1 MRMAHCAAAAALVA
15 GLVMV
20 CGVANAGP
28 AINQFEVKDLDSE
41 PGEFEFQSQNAWSTG
56 QPRRRSA
63 VVGGERVYD
72 ENTVIRQREALEL
85 QMGITKY
92 FRVRV
97 GIEYEQERL
106 EEPGSFGEAHKF
118 GALKLDELAL
128 EGVIVFV
135 QPKKEGVGL
144 GLLIE
149 YGHPMEDAQDA
160 QKEIYIGPI
169 IQAQTG
175 NFTFIAN
182 LAFVKFFGGTPEDGE
197 EPLDRKWDF
206 AYFLQSKYDVSDTW
220 ALALE
225 AYGTFDR
232 IGSSGRPN
240 QSTRLFGDHDQHRAG
255 PVAYY
260 TFTPGDRNAEFTH
273 RSGEAL
279 RVQTDDDDKELTVSI
294 GAGVLFGLNDNTPDE
309 TYKLSLEVEY

>member
-1 MRMAHCAAAAALVA
+1 MRMAHDAAVVALAA
-15 GLVMV
+15 GLMLV
-20 CGVANAGP
+20 CGVAHAGP
-28 AINQFEVKDLDSE
+28 AINQFEIKDLDSE
-41 PGEFEFQSQNAWSTG
+41 AGEFEFQSQNAWSTG

-63 VVGGERVYD
+63 IVGGERVYD
-72 ENTVIRQREALEL
+72 ENTIIRQREALEL

-97 GIEYEQERL
+97 GIEYEQEIL
-106 EEPGSFGEAHKF
+106 EEPGSFGEANKF

-128 EGVIVFV
+128 EGVIVLV
-135 QPKKEGVGL
+135 QPKPEGVGL
-144 GLLIE
+144 GFLIE
-149 YGHPMEDAQDA
+149 YGHPMEDDQDA
-160 QKEIYIGPI
+160 QKEIYLGPI

-175 NFTFIAN
+175 NFSFIAN
-182 LAFVKFFGGTPEDGE
+182 LAFVKFFGGTPEAGE

-206 AYFLQSKYDVSDTW
+206 AYFLQSKYDFTDSW

-240 QSTRLFGDHDQHRAG
+240 QATRLFGDHDQHRAG
-255 PVAYY
+255 LVGYY
-260 TFTPGDRNAEFTH
+260 TFKPGDRNAEFTH
-273 RSGEAL
+273 RSGDVHL
-279 RVQTDDDDKELTVSI
+279 NRSDDDDKELTVAI